1 MSTPP
6 GAWNASKMVTWWPD
20 LTSSP
25 AAVSPARPPA
35 HDGHAPPAGRVH
47 RVRQLVGMLHGPV
60 GHVTLEGADGD
71 GLALDAAQALALAL
85 RLLGADTAGDAGQ
98 RVVVEQG
105 FRGAAEIPFRD
116 QVDEARDVHP
126 HRAPVDAHRVLALQA
141 AFRLRRGQQVR
152 VAEVDL
158 LEVRRAHIRHP
169 FGHGVA
175 VDGHAL
181 TRLELRS
188 LAHREAS
195 AGAPAAR
202 VFSMQG
208 PRLARA
214 SCSKLRYVA
223 RRSASIPKSTLCPS
237 NSGPST

>member
-6 GAWNASKMVTWWPD
+6 GAWKASKMVTWWPD

-25 AAVSPARPPA
+25 AAVSPARPPPPM
-35 HDGHAPPAGRVH
+35 APPR
-47 RVRQLVGMLHGPV
+47 PP
-60 GHVTLEGADGD
+60 
-71 GLALDAAQALALAL
+71 
-85 RLLGADTAGDAGQ
+85 
-98 RVVVEQG
+98 
-105 FRGAAEIPFRD
+105 GAAP
-116 QVDEARDVHP
+116 
-126 HRAPVDAHRVLALQA
+126 
-141 AFRLRRGQQVR
+141 AFRRRRAQQVR

-202 VFSMQG
+202 VFSMPG

-237 NSGPST
+237 NSGPSTHA

>member
-25 AAVSPARPPA
+25 AAVSPA
-35 HDGHAPPAGRVH
+35 GRVP
-47 RVRQLVGMLHGPV
+47 RVRQLLGMLHGPV

-116 QVDEARDVHP
+116 QVDERRGVHP

-141 AFRLRRGQQVR
+141 AF
-152 VAEVDL
+152 
-158 LEVRRAHIRHP
+158 
-169 FGHGVA
+169 
-175 VDGHAL
+175 
-181 TRLELRS
+181 
-188 LAHREAS
+188 
-195 AGAPAAR
+195 
-202 VFSMQG
+202 G
-208 PRLARA
+208 PRA
-214 SCSKLRYVA
+214 
-223 RRSASIPKSTLCPS
+223 
-237 NSGPST
+237 